1 MDLVDWQQRFERWIL
16 THHAQDDAAHDLS
29 HFRRVWATATQ
40 LAAGEEVDRLVLL
53 TACYFHDIVSLPKNH
68 PERSR
73 SSMMAAEKTLAI
85 LQSAFAD
92 FPADRYPAVSHAIE
106 AHSFSAAIPPR
117 TLEAKIVQDA
127 DRLESLGAIGLARVF
142 AVAGALNTILFDAE
156 DPFADRRALD
166 DPKVIDGRH
175 FLPQHRE
182 RIVLVGF
189 RRDLQLHA
197 GFTLRDIAAQYPAVR
212 PTFGELLEPT
222 VDAKFILTP
231 VLWKYLYRYARKHQA
246 RGNGFGYG
254 LVLSLIHI

>member
-73 SSMMAAEKTLAI
+73 SSIMAAEKTLAI

-127 DRLESLGAIGLARVF
+127 
-142 AVAGALNTILFDAE
+142 E

-166 DPKVIDGRH
+166 DRKYALDH
-175 FLPQHRE
+175 FQCKLLRLPETMQTDKGKAMAQHNARFLVE
-182 RIVLVGF
+182 FMAKLSAELQGEPLALDEAVL
-189 RRDLQLHA
+189 RRFA
-197 GFTLRDIAAQYPAVR
+197 P
-212 PTFGELLEPT
+212 
-222 VDAKFILTP
+222 
-231 VLWKYLYRYARKHQA
+231 QA
-246 RGNGFGYG
+246 STDR
-254 LVLSLIHI
+254 

>member
-40 LAAGEEVDRLVLL
+40 LAAGRKS
-53 TACYFHDIVSLPKNH
+53 TGWYSRPAIFMTSSACQNH

-156 DPFADRRALD
+156 DPLLIGGRWMTANMPSTISSANFCACRKPCKLTRGKRWRSIMPVFSSNLWLSSARSCREPLALD
-166 DPKVIDGRH
+166 EAVLRR
-175 FLPQHRE
+175 FAPQASTDR
-182 RIVLVGF
+182 
-189 RRDLQLHA
+189 
-197 GFTLRDIAAQYPAVR
+197 
-212 PTFGELLEPT
+212 
-222 VDAKFILTP
+222 
-231 VLWKYLYRYARKHQA
+231 
-246 RGNGFGYG
+246 
-254 LVLSLIHI
+254 

>member
-106 AHSFSAAIPPR
+106 AHSFSAKIAPE

-127 DRLESLGAIGLARVF
+127 DRLEALGAIGLARVF
-142 AVAGALNTILFDAE
+142 AVSGALGVALFDAE
-156 DPFADRRALD
+156 DPFARHRGLDDKQYALD
-166 DPKVIDGRH
+166 HFQTKLLTLPSTMQTEQGRH
-175 FLPQHRE
+175 LAQHNADFLLTYMAKLSAE
-182 RIVLVGF
+182 LKGEYEML
-189 RRDLQLHA
+189 DL
-197 GFTLRDIAAQYPAVR
+197 
-212 PTFGELLEPT
+212 
-222 VDAKFILTP
+222 DAIQPFK
-231 VLWKYLYRYARKHQA
+231 AR
-246 RGNGFGYG
+246 
-254 LVLSLIHI
+254 

>member
-1 MDLVDWQQRFERWIL
+1 MNLVDWQQRYEHWIL

-85 LQSAFAD
+85 LQSSFAD
-92 FPADRYPAVSHAIE
+92 FPVERYAAVSHAIE

-142 AVAGALNTILFDAE
+142 AVAGVLNTILFDAE

-166 DPKVIDGRH
+166 DR
-175 FLPQHRE
+175 
-182 RIVLVGF
+182 
-189 RRDLQLHA
+189 
-197 GFTLRDIAAQYPAVR
+197 
-212 PTFGELLEPT
+212 
-222 VDAKFILTP
+222 
-231 VLWKYLYRYARKHQA
+231 RYALDHFQCKLLRLPETMQTTRGKEMAQHNARFLVEFMAKLSAELQGEPLALDEAVLRRFAPQA
-246 RGNGFGYG
+246 STDR
-254 LVLSLIHI
+254 

>member
-117 TLEAKIVQDA
+117 TLE
-127 DRLESLGAIGLARVF
+127 
-142 AVAGALNTILFDAE
+142 
-156 DPFADRRALD
+156 
-166 DPKVIDGRH
+166 
-175 FLPQHRE
+175 
-182 RIVLVGF
+182 
-189 RRDLQLHA
+189 
-197 GFTLRDIAAQYPAVR
+197 
-212 PTFGELLEPT
+212 
-222 VDAKFILTP
+222 
-231 VLWKYLYRYARKHQA
+231 
-246 RGNGFGYG
+246 
-254 LVLSLIHI
+254 

>member
-1 MDLVDWQQRFERWIL
+1 MNLVDWQQRYEHWIL

-29 HFRRVWATATQ
+29 HFRRVWATATL
-40 LAAGEEVDRLVLL
+40 LAAGEGGRPTGTPHGLL
-53 TACYFHDIVSLPKNH
+53 FSCDIVSLPKNH

-85 LQSAFAD
+85 LQSSFAD
-92 FPADRYPAVSHAIE
+92 FPVERYAAVSHAIE

-166 DPKVIDGRH
+166 DR
-175 FLPQHRE
+175 
-182 RIVLVGF
+182 
-189 RRDLQLHA
+189 
-197 GFTLRDIAAQYPAVR
+197 
-212 PTFGELLEPT
+212 
-222 VDAKFILTP
+222 
-231 VLWKYLYRYARKHQA
+231 RYALDHFQCKLLRLPETMQTTRGKEMAQHNA
-246 RGNGFGYG
+246 RF
-254 LVLSLIHI
+254 LVEFMAKLSAEL